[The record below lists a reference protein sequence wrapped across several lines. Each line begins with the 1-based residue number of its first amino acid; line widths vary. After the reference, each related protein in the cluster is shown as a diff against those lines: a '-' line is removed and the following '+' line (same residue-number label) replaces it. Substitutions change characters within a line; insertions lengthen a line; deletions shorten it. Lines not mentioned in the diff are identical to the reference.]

1 MASPV
6 LGTARWISTRIA
18 AVSAHGAA
26 ASYLW
31 VMLRGLRAA
40 TTAMRCLRY
49 LRRPAARRMVSSET
63 LGPVS
68 FSPTRWHKFLFGS
81 VAWSGTPFG

>member
-1 MASPV
+1 
-6 LGTARWISTRIA
+6 
-18 AVSAHGAA
+18 VSAHGAA
-26 ASYLW
+26 ACYYFGA
-31 VMLRGLRAA
+31 MLRRLRAA

-63 LGPVS
+63 LSPVS
-68 FSPTRWHKFLFGS
+68 FSLTRRHKIWFGS